1 MSGTVDVF
9 WSFRSP
15 YSRLVVPDLLK
26 LREDF
31 KVNVRL
37 RPVLPLAVRSPETL
51 FNSDDRRAPL
61 YIVRDSMRRGEM
73 LGRPV
78 IYPLQPDPI
87 VQDFKTMKV
96 ADDQP
101 HIYWLTKLGVE
112 AARRGKGLEFSGN
125 VSAHIFGGTKDWDK
139 GEILKDAAAAAELD
153 LAEIE
158 AAIADGDHM
167 AEIERNHEALDASGH
182 WGVPTMVYQTEPFF
196 GQDRID
202 TLRWRLEQAGLG
214 RSQDTLTAAGV

>member
-15 YSRLVVPDLLK
+15 YSRLVVPDLLT

-31 KVNVRL
+31 EVDVRL

-51 FNSDDRRAPL
+51 FNPDDRRAPM

-73 LGRPV
+73 LDRPV
-78 IYPLQPDPI
+78 IYPLKPDPI

-101 HIYWLTKLGVE
+101 HIYRLTMLGVE
-112 AARRGKGLEFSGN
+112 AARRGKGLEFAGN

-139 GEILKDAAAAAELD
+139 GDILKDSAAASALD
-153 LAEIE
+153 LAEMD

-167 AEIERNHEALDASGH
+167 AEIARNQDALDASGH
-182 WGVPTMVYQTEPFF
+182 WGVPTMVFRVEPFF

-202 TLRWRLEQAGLG
+202 TLRWRLGQAGLA
-214 RSQDTLTAAGV
+214 R

>member
-15 YSRLVVPDLLK
+15 YSRLVVPDLLT

-31 KVNVRL
+31 EVDVRL

-51 FNSDDRRAPL
+51 FNADDRRAPM

-78 IYPLQPDPI
+78 IYPLKPDPI

-96 ADDQP
+96 ADEQP
-101 HIYWLTKLGVE
+101 HIYRLTMLGVE
-112 AARRGKGLEFSGN
+112 AARRGKGLEFAGN

-139 GEILKDAAAAAELD
+139 GDILKDAAAVAQLD
-153 LAEIE
+153 LAEMD

-167 AEIERNHEALDASGH
+167 AEIARNQDALDASGH
-182 WGVPTMVYQTEPFF
+182 WGVPTMVFRDEPFF

-202 TLRWRLEQAGLG
+202 TLRWRLGQAGLA
-214 RSQDTLTAAGV
+214 R